1 MRPRHQGDACNWGRT
16 HKHRTQAASPVRG
29 VGPQPWPQDAASSDG
44 QPRQGR
50 ALLFAEPIRH
60 QNCII
65 HFINS
70 RLTYGPGLENITPWS
85 WGLTC
90 ASTRTVPH
98 GHGSAPCGA
107 QQPYM
112 AAMVGPGCQRKI
124 TWTPLL
130 RHQCL
135 VSNLHRVRTMQ
146 YNQTL
151 HPPMGP
157 FSRASTTARAAVDIL
172 DTIVR
177 LGQHGTRR

>member
-1 MRPRHQGDACNWGRT
+1 MPPVPTG
-16 HKHRTQAASPVRG
+16 SPAKGERC
-29 VGPQPWPQDAASSDG
+29 SS
-44 QPRQGR
+44 PN
-50 ALLFAEPIRH
+50 LSNIRIIY
-60 QNCII
+60 II

-70 RLTYGPGLENITPWS
+70 QLTYGPGLQNTTPWS
-85 WGLTC
+85 WGLTR
-90 ASTRTVPH
+90 ASTQTVPH
-98 GHGSAPCGA
+98 GHGLVPCGA

-112 AAMVGPGCQRKI
+112 AAMVGPGCQRKL
-124 TWTPLL
+124 TRTPLL
-130 RHQCL
+130 RHRCL

-177 LGQHGTRR
+177 LGQHGTRRWLTGMNGVRRPVQY

>member
-50 ALLFAEPIRH
+50 ALLCAEPIRH

-85 WGLTC
+85 WGLTR

-98 GHGSAPCGA
+98 GHGSAPCSA

-124 TWTPLL
+124 NTDATASSPVSRLQPAPRQNYAIQSNLTPTYGPLL
-130 RHQCL
+130 AGIHHGQSCSRHTGHHC
-135 VSNLHRVRTMQ
+135 
-146 YNQTL
+146 QT
-151 HPPMGP
+151 G
-157 FSRASTTARAAVDIL
+157 TARY
-172 DTIVR
+172 
-177 LGQHGTRR
+177 

>member
-1 MRPRHQGDACNWGRT
+1 M
-16 HKHRTQAASPVRG
+16 RG
-29 VGPQPWPQDAASSDG
+29 VGPQPWPQDAASFDG

-60 QNCII
+60 QNCIT

-70 RLTYGPGLENITPWS
+70 QLTYRPGLENITPGS

-90 ASTRTVPH
+90 AGTQTVPH
-98 GHGSAPCGA
+98 GHGSVPCGA
-107 QQPYM
+107 QQLYM
-112 AAMVGPGCQRKI
+112 AAMVGPGCERKI
-124 TWTPLL
+124 TRTPLL
-130 RHQCL
+130 RHWCL

-146 YNQTL
+146 YKQTI

-157 FSRASTTARAAVDIL
+157 FSRASTTARVAVDIL

-177 LGQHGTRR
+177 LGQCSTRQ